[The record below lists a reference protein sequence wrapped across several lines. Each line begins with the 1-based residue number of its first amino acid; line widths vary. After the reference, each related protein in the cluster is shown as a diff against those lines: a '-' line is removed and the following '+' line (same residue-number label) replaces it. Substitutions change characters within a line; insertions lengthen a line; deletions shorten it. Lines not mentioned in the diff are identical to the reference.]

1 MSSRE
6 LRVRIEA
13 SVQGFMAGI
22 AKAQAG
28 ISQFDDALQRNAAQR
43 QAIDDLGSSFGKM
56 GLIAAGGVVLA
67 TKAAMDWESAWAG
80 VTKTVDGSAS
90 QLATLEQQLRDM
102 ATSMPATHQEIAA
115 VAQAAGALG
124 VETGSVSEFTRQMI
138 MLSEATDDLDAQTA
152 ATSIAQFMNVLQTAP
167 DEVDNVANANGL
179 GQLSVL
185 TPVGTTMFAATDAV
199 MIIQPSANSSM
210 GARRRRRRGREGRR
224 RGRLGPV
231 AALRFPRI
239 RSRPHRTWRRHR
251 HCRAGGRAP

>member
-90 QLATLEQQLRDM
+90 QLATLEQQLRKPDWSQWVGELQTGV
-102 ATSMPATHQEIAA
+102 AAA
-115 VAQAAGALG
+115 VVPGFPHCHAPTTTRIGYTALAG
-124 VETGSVSEFTRQMI
+124 
-138 MLSEATDDLDAQTA
+138 
-152 ATSIAQFMNVLQTAP
+152 N
-167 DEVDNVANANGL
+167 
-179 GQLSVL
+179 
-185 TPVGTTMFAATDAV
+185 
-199 MIIQPSANSSM
+199 
-210 GARRRRRRGREGRR
+210 
-224 RGRLGPV
+224 
-231 AALRFPRI
+231 
-239 RSRPHRTWRRHR
+239 
-251 HCRAGGRAP
+251 